1 MVSYILLFSFINYH
15 PSCSLCLLT
24 PMCDNIS
31 KNIQTGTPSTERG
44 GGRDRVGEKAKIR
57 VQKIPWTIDEKTVK
71 TGI

>member
-1 MVSYILLFSFINYH
+1 
-15 PSCSLCLLT
+15 
-24 PMCDNIS
+24 MCDNIS

-44 GGRDRVGEKAKIR
+44 GRDRVGERAKIR

>member
-1 MVSYILLFSFINYH
+1 MSVNANVWQYLKEYSDGYTVY
-15 PSCSLCLLT
+15 
-24 PMCDNIS
+24 
-31 KNIQTGTPSTERG
+31 GEG